1 MTMNGFFVANV
12 VSWGCLGVV
21 IAAFPFMIEP
31 YALGINGS
39 FYVLAG
45 VALIAFFF
53 VLKFVPE
60 TKGMDKSQIME
71 MLIAKSVNNYHILEK
86 PMETSSSEEGKSKSV
101 IQP

>member
-86 PMETSSSEEGKSKSV
+86 PMDTSSSAEGKSKSV